1 MNDDLSTDM
10 AGLLSRLDP
19 LREDELARVLEM
31 GRARGGAQ
39 RIAATPWRRA
49 RPAGRRVVGIAAAVA
64 VAACLAAVAVVVSL
78 ASSQAPAAYALSFS
92 QKGGYVEVRV
102 LNPFA
107 SVAEVRRELAKN
119 QIHVRL
125 RLLPVPA
132 GSVGQIIELESSGRN
147 GDGVRPLQE
156 GHCANGP
163 CTVGLKVARGFKGT
177 GVVYI
182 GRPTRGGETYAS
194 TPIGGA
200 FAPGEPLH
208 CSGLQGASV
217 ARVMPVLDR
226 LGLKVIAWRF
236 NGSSSWR
243 QGADAPQDAPVEEV
257 MPVRPGE
264 VELWLAARTSGVSK
278 PQAARSGVRTAPGI
292 RKSAPKPLTVL
303 RSRSMSD
310 CKAP

>member
-49 RPAGRRVVGIAAAVA
+49 RSGGRRAVGVAAAVA
-64 VAACLAAVAVVVSL
+64 AAACLAAVAIVVSL

-92 QKGGYVEVRV
+92 QKDGYVEVRV
-102 LNPFA
+102 LNPYA
-107 SVAEVRRELAKN
+107 SVAEIRRELAEN
-119 QIHVRL
+119 HIHVRL

-132 GSVGQIIELESSGRN
+132 GSVGQIIEFESAGRN
-147 GDGVRPLQE
+147 GGGVQPLQE
-156 GHCANGP
+156 GHCVNGP

-182 GRPTRGGETYAS
+182 GRPARGGETYAS

-208 CSGLQGASV
+208 CSGLQGSSV
-217 ARVMPVLDR
+217 ARVMPALDR
-226 LGLKVIAWRF
+226 LRLKVIAWRF
-236 NGSSSWR
+236 DSSSPWT
-243 QGADAPQDAPVEEV
+243 QGADAPQGVPVEEV

-264 VELWLAARTSGVSK
+264 VDLWLAAK
-278 PQAARSGVRTAPGI
+278 PAPNPS
-292 RKSAPKPLTVL
+292 RVL
-303 RSRSMSD
+303 HAISMSG
-310 CKAP
+310 CKSP